1 GDGGARALVAV
12 AELRRDDEE
21 DLAADGLADDAG
33 VPALDELP
41 GPGLERQRVAE
52 LPRGVE
58 HRPVPQPAGVV
69 GVDVVALLDRL
80 ARALDDRG
88 RDELGGRVA
97 GDRLDARRAVLGEGD
112 RGRALGRGDG
122 RAL

>member
-1 GDGGARALVAV
+1 VVPAPLSAARVPSAGVEDVDDEDERRAAGDGVARALVAV

-80 ARALDDRG
+80 AGALDD
-88 RDELGGRVA
+88 
-97 GDRLDARRAVLGEGD
+97 
-112 RGRALGRGDG
+112 
-122 RAL
+122 